1 MMLMSDVDQP
11 EGPISTQ
18 PFMNPDDVRG
28 PDGEELT
35 WPEPQEDPEDWEEQG
50 ESDFNDGTPGAL
62 AEGEEGKK
70 SGKRLSFRED

>member
-1 MMLMSDVDQP
+1 VMLMSDVDQP